1 MSLQRLIVVLVA
13 VSSTTG
19 LKRYS
24 GIRARGD
31 TQLRVLV
38 HEQTVAVVEYGKD
51 RMLYTCELIEVK
63 TPEEKKTTLEE
74 LQKVIPKKP
83 YKLKFDQMMD
93 LMKRCHQLP
102 EPIKSKKSISH
113 NAAREAS
120 QPRTFS
126 SLAVFP
132 GTKWCGSGDLADN
145 YFDLGTET
153 AVDKCCRAHDICP
166 VKILGRSELYGLKN
180 EGLFTASHCA
190 CDKEF
195 FSCLKKTK
203 NNIADSMG
211 AVYFNLL
218 GGGCM
223 YSQNNEFRFGKKP
236 RYNT

>member
-13 VSSTTG
+13 VSSTAA

-24 GIRARGD
+24 GVRARGD
-31 TQLRVLV
+31 TQLRVLF

-63 TPEEKKTTLEE
+63 TPEERKTTLEDL
-74 LQKVIPKKP
+74 LQVIPKKA

-93 LMKRCHQLP
+93 LMMRCHQLS
-102 EPIKSKKSISH
+102 EPKSNKTKST
-113 NAAREAS
+113 NAARAVP

-126 SLAVFP
+126 TLAIFP
-132 GTKWCGSGDLADN
+132 GTKWCGSGDVAES
-145 YFDLGTET
+145 YFDLGTEVD
-153 AVDKCCRAHDICP
+153 VDKCCRAHDICP
-166 VKILGRSELYGLKN
+166 VKVLGRSELYGLKN
-180 EGLFTASHCA
+180 DGLFTTSHCA

-195 FSCLKKTK
+195 FNCLKKTK

-218 GGGCM
+218 GGTCM
-223 YSQNNEFRFGKKP
+223 YSQNNKYLLGKKP